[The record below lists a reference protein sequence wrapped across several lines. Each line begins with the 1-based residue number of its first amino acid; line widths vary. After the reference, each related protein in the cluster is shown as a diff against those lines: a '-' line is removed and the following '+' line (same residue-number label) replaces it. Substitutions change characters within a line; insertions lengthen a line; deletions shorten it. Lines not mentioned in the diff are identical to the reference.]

1 MRNNNTISLRK
12 VRDGAVTIL
21 DSAPLNVATLSWYT
35 LRMEIVANS
44 LRVYVNGTL
53 VLEAVDAN
61 SPHQEGSYG
70 LATYKTT
77 AEADDFVATQP

>member
-1 MRNNNTISLRK
+1 VRNNNTISLRK
-12 VRDGAVTIL
+12 VIDGAVTIL